1 MGLIASSFRM
11 MYLTAYKITLETKIQ
26 WIASAKMELV
36 ASSDEIMALG
46 NDLDPDN
53 PAVKQLEARRDKLII
68 LEKKL
73 DLQMQEYQ
81 NRLKMVDAEMQ
92 SAQGA
97 VDSAIQRSFTY
108 NFQQVLRTQ
117 IMDGQFITNTKLILT
132 LKLPARSYD

>member
-11 MYLTAYKITLETKIQ
+11 MYLTAYQISLESKIQ

-46 NDLDPDN
+46 NDLDPEN
-53 PAVKQLEARRDKLII
+53 PAVKAMEARRDSLIV

-92 SAQGA
+92 SAQNA
-97 VDSAIQRSFTY
+97 VDKSIERSF
-108 NFQQVLRTQ
+108 
-117 IMDGQFITNTKLILT
+117 
-132 LKLPARSYD
+132 SYGS

>member
-11 MYLTAYKITLETKIQ
+11 MYLTAYQISLESKIQ

-46 NDLDPDN
+46 NDLDPEN
-53 PAVKQLEARRDKLII
+53 PAVKQMEARRDKLTV

-81 NRLKMVDAEMQ
+81 SRLKMVEAELD
-92 SAQGA
+92 STRGA
-97 VDSAIQRSFTY
+97 VDNAINRSFKY
-108 NFQQVLRTQ
+108 E
-117 IMDGQFITNTKLILT
+117 M
-132 LKLPARSYD
+132 

>member
-11 MYLTAYKITLETKIQ
+11 MYLTAYRISLESKIQ

-46 NDLDPDN
+46 NDLDPEN
-53 PAVKQLEARRDKLII
+53 PAVKQLEARRDKLVV

-81 NRLKMVDAEMQ
+81 NRLDMVKAELQSCKDAVSQ
-92 SAQGA
+92 SIQ
-97 VDSAIQRSFTY
+97 DSF
-108 NFQQVLRTQ
+108 
-117 IMDGQFITNTKLILT
+117 
-132 LKLPARSYD
+132 SYHL

>member
-11 MYLTAYKITLETKIQ
+11 MYLTAYKISLETKVQ

-53 PAVKQLEARRDKLII
+53 PAVKQLEARRDKLIV

-81 NRLKMVDAEMQ
+81 TRLQMVDTELN
-92 SAQGA
+92 SAKGA
-97 VDSAIQRSFTY
+97 VNSAIESSFSY
-108 NFQQVLRTQ
+108 NFGR
-117 IMDGQFITNTKLILT
+117 
-132 LKLPARSYD
+132 

>member
-11 MYLTAYKITLETKIQ
+11 MYLTAYKISLESKIM

-46 NDLDPDN
+46 NDLDPEN
-53 PAVKQLEARRDKLII
+53 PAVKQLEARRDKLIV

-81 NRLKMVDAEMQ
+81 QRLEMVNKEYE
-92 SAQGA
+92 SARNG
-97 VDSAIQRSFTY
+97 VSAGIQNSFTY
-108 NFQQVLRTQ
+108 NFQ
-117 IMDGQFITNTKLILT
+117 
-132 LKLPARSYD
+132 